1 MHYSCPC
8 VFVCVSV
15 FWSVI
20 CEFIFIAEQML
31 HRQTALPCAVCCSC
45 RRRNTQKV
53 ANKAKYPIDSCCACL
68 CTCLYKC
75 INVVNT
81 HTHTPHTYKHTQL
94 LQMAALVMAKSNC
107 DCKHNLL
114 KLAAQVFAL
123 SFSSPFAILLLIP
136 FSLFLHIFLY
146 TFVCCLFKIVIVST
160 LHIFCF
166 VSLYKS
172 TQCEFLCIHRCFF

>member
-8 VFVCVSV
+8 VLVCVSV

-20 CEFIFIAEQML
+20 CEFIFIAEQIL

-81 HTHTPHTYKHTQL
+81 HTHTHHTHINTHSCCKWLHL
-94 LQMAALVMAKSNC
+94 LWQKATAIASTIYSNWLRKCLLSHSLALFLFSFLSHSLYFYISFALHLFVVY
-107 DCKHNLL
+107 L
-114 KLAAQVFAL
+114 KL
-123 SFSSPFAILLLIP
+123 
-136 FSLFLHIFLY
+136 
-146 TFVCCLFKIVIVST
+146 
-160 LHIFCF
+160 
-166 VSLYKS
+166 
-172 TQCEFLCIHRCFF
+172 